1 MKKII
6 ALLLAALML
15 LSVVGC
21 AAKETKVDD
30 TAANTAADSAAADKT
45 DDTQTADPA
54 PADNTQA
61 EPAVTELPSA
71 DVEAQG
77 YDFYDAAVQ
86 YNDIRD
92 SLGAV
97 PAYDG
102 KIQLGFATK
111 TFENEF
117 WRMEKEG
124 AENGAKFFQDAGYD
138 LSIDVR
144 GAQTESDEE
153 GQLTL
158 MMDMVNKDYD
168 AILVSGISAG
178 NLVPAMEAAMEKG
191 IDMTTVMDAFV
202 PYVTTTVGAWHYQA
216 GVQGS
221 EWIYNKI
228 GGKGQVAC
236 ITGLSQATA
245 AQARTQGFNDFF
257 GDKADI
263 EIVAVQN
270 GDWDRQKAYDITQT
284 LLQQYPDLAGI
295 YCNNDTMAMGALE
308 AIKAADSDCVVVGT
322 DGTSEAIESIKAGE
336 LDATVDFFPNI
347 MGAIG
352 VEMQVRK
359 LAGQEIPKVVY
370 APQCVRDIDNIDLS
384 FADIFGYE
392 YTPIFN

>member
-1 MKKII
+1 MKKLMSVF
-6 ALLLAALML
+6 ALLMALVML
-15 LSVVGC
+15 MG
-21 AAKETKVDD
+21 
-30 TAANTAADSAAADKT
+30 TAMAS
-45 DDTQTADPA
+45 
-54 PADNTQA
+54 
-61 EPAVTELPSA
+61 ELPSA

-77 YDFYDAAVQ
+77 YDFYKEAVQ
-86 YNDIRD
+86 YNDIRE

-97 PAYDG
+97 PKLDKA
-102 KIQLGFATK
+102 ITLGFATK

-124 AENGAKFFQDAGYD
+124 AELGAKLFQNAGYA
-138 LSIDVR
+138 LTLDVR
-144 GAQTESDEE
+144 GAQTETDEE

-158 MMDMVNKDYD
+158 LMDMVNKKYD

-178 NLVPAMEAAMEKG
+178 NLVPGMEAALDAG

-202 PYVTTTVGAWHYQA
+202 PYASTTVGAWHYQA
-216 GVQGS
+216 GVQGA

-228 GGKGQVAC
+228 GGKGKVAC

-257 GDKADI
+257 ADKADI
-263 EIVAVQN
+263 QVVAVQN
-270 GDWDRQKAYDITQT
+270 GDWDRQKAFDIAQT
-284 LLQQYPDLAGI
+284 LVQQHPDLAGI

-308 AIKAADSDCVVVGT
+308 AIIAANSDCVIVGT

-336 LDATVDFFPNI
+336 LDATVDFFPTT

-352 VEMQVRK
+352 VEIQMRK
-359 LAGQEIPKVVY
+359 LAGQELPKVIY
-370 APQCVRDIDNIDLS
+370 APQCVRDFDNVNLS

-392 YTPIFN
+392 YTPIF